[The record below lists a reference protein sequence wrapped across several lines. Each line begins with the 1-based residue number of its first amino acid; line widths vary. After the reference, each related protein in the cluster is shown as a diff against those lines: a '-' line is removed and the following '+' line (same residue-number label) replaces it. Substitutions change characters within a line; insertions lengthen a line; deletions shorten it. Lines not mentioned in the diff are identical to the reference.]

1 MRRTIATIAAA
12 ASLLAAAPA
21 AHAASSLVIT
31 GRGFGHGIGMSQY
44 GTLGY
49 AQHGWK
55 APAILAHYYTGTA
68 LGRLSGATTVR
79 VLLQTGH
86 ASYTIRG
93 AAAAGDKALDPAKT
107 YVVTAGGAGA
117 IIRASGARAA
127 LTSAPPL
134 QITAPSSGA
143 ITLAGPAANGVSG
156 GSYRGALEFRV
167 GGNGVKGLMA
177 INALDLESYVA
188 GVISAEVPASWPT
201 EALRTQAI
209 AARTYAITTNAGGS
223 QGFTQYADTR
233 SQMYRGVSA
242 ESPSTS
248 AAVAATRGMVVTYQ
262 GRPVTTYFFSS
273 SGGRTENIENS
284 FVGSA
289 PEPWL
294 KSVVDPYDTVS
305 PSHRWGPTSI
315 SLASA
320 TAKLGGLVKGSL
332 KWITITRRGVSPRV
346 VQARLTG
353 SGGTTTVSGP
363 QLRRAFGLRDAWMRF
378 RSFSTDL
385 TTARPVAPV
394 KPLAPGGGAIA
405 AGVRRPVLRG
415 SVQPAR
421 AGSWATVQRLQAGTW
436 TKVADVQL
444 GAGGIYSVSLPGPG
458 TYRIAYSDGAGP
470 AVTAR

>member
-1 MRRTIATIAAA
+1 MRRTLATLTAA

-21 AHAASSLVIT
+21 AHAASALVIT

-68 LGRLSGATTVR
+68 LGRLSTPTTVR
-79 VLLQTGH
+79 VLLQAGH
-86 ASYTIRG
+86 PSYTIRG
-93 AAAAGDKALDPAKT
+93 AAAAGDKTLDPAKT

-117 IIRASGARAA
+117 IVRASGARAA

-134 QITAPSSGA
+134 RITAPSGGA
-143 ITLAGPAANGVSG
+143 ITLAGPAANGVSD
-156 GSYRGALEFRV
+156 GSYRGALEFRP
-167 GGNGVKGLMA
+167 GIGGLMA

-188 GVISAEVPASWPT
+188 GVISAEVPASWPD

-233 SQMYRGVSA
+233 SQMYRGVGA
-242 ESPSTS
+242 ESPSTG

-273 SGGRTENIENS
+273 SGGRTENVENS
-284 FVGSA
+284 FVGAS

-294 KSVVDPYDTVS
+294 KSVADPYDTVS
-305 PSHRWGPTSI
+305 PSHRWGPASI
-315 SLASA
+315 SLAAA

-353 SGGTTTVSGP
+353 TGGSTTVSGP

-385 TTARPVAPV
+385 TTARPVTPG
-394 KPLAPGGGAIA
+394 KPLAQSGGGAAAA
-405 AGVRRPVLRG
+405 AGVRRPVIQG
-415 SVQPAR
+415 SVHPSR
-421 AGSWATVQRLQAGTW
+421 PGTWASVQRLQSGTW
-436 TKVADVQL
+436 TKVADVLL
-444 GAGGIYSVSLPGPG
+444 GADGAYRASLPGPG
-458 TYRIAYSDGAGP
+458 SYRVAYGDGAGP
-470 AVTAR
+470 AVDVR